1 MQRPRRTKE
10 QFRPGAQAAHNIP
23 VMNARVVGICI
34 GLLAACGSDAIEV
47 TPTDYLADLQ
57 SICVDTTATLDALP
71 RPPEQISVADFATSA
86 AGALD
91 NEAERARALDVPD
104 DLADD
109 HRAFVRNTDEQAT
122 AWRSIATVGDDSAR
136 LDELTVRIGEL
147 IRGRNDLVDEMGA
160 TDCRR
165 GDV

>member
-1 MQRPRRTKE
+1 
-10 QFRPGAQAAHNIP
+10 
-23 VMNARVVGICI
+23 MNARAVALCI
-34 GLLAACGSDAIEV
+34 GLLAACASEPAEV
-47 TPTDYLADLQ
+47 TPADYLADLQ

-91 NEAERARALDVPD
+91 NESERARTLDVPD
-104 DLADD
+104 ELTDD
-109 HRAFVRNTDEQAT
+109 HRAFVLNTDEQVI
-122 AWRSIATVGDDSAR
+122 AWRAIATVGDDSAR

-160 TDCRR
+160 TGCRR

>member
-1 MQRPRRTKE
+1 MRP
-10 QFRPGAQAAHNIP
+10 AHLP
-23 VMNARVVGICI
+23 VALIALA
-34 GLLAACGSDAIEV
+34 LLAACASEPIEV
-47 TPTDYLADLQ
+47 TPADYLADLQ

-104 DLADD
+104 DLAED
-109 HRAFVRNTDEQAT
+109 HRAFVRNTDEQVV
-122 AWRSIATVGDDSAR
+122 AWRAIATVGDDSAR
-136 LDELTVRIGEL
+136 LDELTVRVGEL

>member
-1 MQRPRRTKE
+1 M
-10 QFRPGAQAAHNIP
+10 H
-23 VMNARVVGICI
+23 ARVIALLAL
-34 GLLAACGSDAIEV
+34 GLLAACASEPVEV
-47 TPTDYLADLQ
+47 TPTAYLADLQ
-57 SICVDTTATLDALP
+57 SICVDTTTTLDALP

-91 NEAERARALDVPD
+91 NEAERSRALDVPD
-104 DLADD
+104 ELADD
-109 HRAFVRNTDEQAT
+109 HRAFVRNTDEQVV

-147 IRGRNDLVDEMGA
+147 IRGRNDLVDDMGA